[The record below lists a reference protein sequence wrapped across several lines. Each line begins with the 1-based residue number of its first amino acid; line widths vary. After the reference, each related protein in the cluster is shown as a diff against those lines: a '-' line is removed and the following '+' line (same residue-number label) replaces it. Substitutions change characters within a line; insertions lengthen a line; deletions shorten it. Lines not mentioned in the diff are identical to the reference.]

1 MRTFARKAGMTVL
14 CAAALAGYWVASE
27 HGGPYAAAAVTAG
40 GPGPAVHAPRW
51 LSFQHA
57 TSADER
63 HFHVHGKCVIE
74 TASTGHGWIVCR
86 DGQSRSIPLDSEPAR
101 ITLVTARTGVAL
113 ESLRWNS
120 AGKARGQLDCT
131 GEGAGQIGPV
141 RVTVRRDG
149 AGGIESLRLAG
160 NTDGIAKSW
169 TFRNGHWSAS

>member
-1 MRTFARKAGMTVL
+1 MKIMKAAGWT
-14 CAAALAGYWVASE
+14 AATLASLAGYGLSVTTHAHASE
-27 HGGPYAAAAVTAG
+27 PGHAVK
-40 GPGPAVHAPRW
+40 APRW
-51 LSFQHA
+51 LSFQAA
-57 TSADER
+57 TQADR
-63 HFHVHGKCVIE
+63 NHFHVHGKCVIE

-86 DGQSRSIPLDSEPAR
+86 DGQSRSIPLDAEPSR
-101 ITLVTARTGVAL
+101 ITLVSARTGVAL

-120 AGKARGQLDCT
+120 AEHASGQLDCT

-149 AGGIESLRLAG
+149 AGSIKSLRLAG